1 MLEEDDRLHRYLE
14 VESCCD
20 EDVQTRIEQLEAIR
34 DSASKQNSME
44 DLRALSALA
53 NDTRYE
59 ITRIL
64 SEADGELCVCEFS
77 PLLDV
82 TDSAISHALSKLTD
96 SGLLTRRKEGKWRYY
111 DTTERAER
119 LLSALD
125 ATNTQ

>member
-1 MLEEDDRLHRYLE
+1 MLQEDDRLHRYLE

-20 EDVQTRIEQLEAIR
+20 EDVQARIEQLEAIR

-77 PLLDV
+77 PLLEV

-119 LLSALD
+119 LLSVLD
-125 ATNTQ
+125 AINTP